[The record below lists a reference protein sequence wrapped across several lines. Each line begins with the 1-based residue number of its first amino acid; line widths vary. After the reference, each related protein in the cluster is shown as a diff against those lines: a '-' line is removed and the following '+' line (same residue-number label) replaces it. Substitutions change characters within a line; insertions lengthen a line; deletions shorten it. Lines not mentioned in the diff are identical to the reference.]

1 MVDANGSSGPISRTS
16 TSKLVFIFLHLSFPY
31 IQTPLLAQPTDTVVL
46 DRLQGDI
53 ERPSASTAVLPVDPY
68 QFRDG
73 IVPDED
79 IAGLRRRNKGKAL
92 AKYQLRQ
99 NNVCACHCLTFA
111 LTITLI
117 LAHFGPAQTNGGA
130 HRGRKECRGSR
141 SSACRSS
148 DRF

>member
-1 MVDANGSSGPISRTS
+1 MPMALRGQVQGPPLQNWYSFF
-16 TSKLVFIFLHLSFPY
+16 FIFRFY
-31 IQTPLLAQPTDTVVL
+31 IQTHTLAQPATDTVVP

-53 ERPSASTAVLPVDPY
+53 ERPSASTTVLPVDPY

-99 NNVCACHCLTFA
+99 NNVCVRHCSPFA
-111 LTITLI
+111 LTTMPTI
-117 LAHFGPAQTNGGA
+117 AHFGPAQTNGGA
-130 HRGRKECRGSR
+130 YRGCKECRGSC
-141 SSACRSS
+141 SSACRSTDS
-148 DRF
+148 F